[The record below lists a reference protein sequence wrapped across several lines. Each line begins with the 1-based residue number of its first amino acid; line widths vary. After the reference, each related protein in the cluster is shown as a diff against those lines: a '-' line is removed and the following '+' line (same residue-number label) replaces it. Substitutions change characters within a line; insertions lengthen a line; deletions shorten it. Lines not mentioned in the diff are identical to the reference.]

1 VLPKSKVLAVAALLA
16 GSSAYATTVYGD
28 FANIGANKWTGSFV
42 VVNDGSLAELS
53 NFTVYFDQAYANNLV
68 LLQSPATWDTIVIEP
83 DLPLSSNGF
92 LDGLAIALADVLKP
106 GERIG
111 EFSVGFD
118 WNSANGA
125 PKSFAYAIYNN
136 GPTLL
141 ESGSTTPSAA
151 VPEPSQWLL
160 AAAGL
165 GVVGSLK
172 RRRTAS
178 KGC

>member
-118 WNSANGA
+118 WEFGKWSTQELCLRHLQQWADIIG
-125 PKSFAYAIYNN
+125 KRLNN
-136 GPTLL
+136 TF
-141 ESGSTTPSAA
+141 GSCP
-151 VPEPSQWLL
+151 
-160 AAAGL
+160 
-165 GVVGSLK
+165 
-172 RRRTAS
+172 
-178 KGC
+178 